1 MIRGGKMDYTEQ
13 IALGNGRS
21 KFIVDIDLP
30 DAAGNLV
37 KLRSYY
43 DPLKC
48 EIVFGCTFFSVK
60 GVWQEATMPDW
71 ALWDKHIWQDIM
83 RSRQASVCMSMG
95 HPPCECPNEQ
105 YKPNEA
111 YDHKYYEQDK

>member
-1 MIRGGKMDYTEQ
+1 MIRGGKMRD
-13 IALGNGRS
+13 

-43 DPLKC
+43 EPLTC
-48 EIVFGCTFFSVK
+48 EIQHGCTFFSEK

-95 HPPCECPNEQ
+95 HAPCQCPNEK

-111 YDHKYYEQDK
+111 YDHKYYEENT

>member
-1 MIRGGKMDYTEQ
+1 MIRGGKMRD
-13 IALGNGRS
+13 

-43 DPLKC
+43 EPLTC
-48 EIVFGCTFFSVK
+48 EIQHGCTFFSEK

-95 HPPCECPNEQ
+95 HAPCQCPNEQ

>member
-1 MIRGGKMDYTEQ
+1 MIRGGRMKD
-13 IALGNGRS
+13 

-30 DAAGNLV
+30 DANGNMV

-43 DPLKC
+43 EPLTC
-48 EIVFGCTFFSVK
+48 EIIFGCTFFSEK

-71 ALWDKHIWQDIM
+71 TLWDKHIWQDIM
-83 RSRQASVCMSMG
+83 RSRQAAVCMSMG

-111 YDHKYYEQDK
+111 YDHKYYEQDQ

>member
-1 MIRGGKMDYTEQ
+1 MIRGGKMKD
-13 IALGNGRS
+13 

-43 DPLKC
+43 EPLTC
-48 EIVFGCTFFSVK
+48 EIIFGCTFFSEQGIWK
-60 GVWQEATMPDW
+60 EATMPDW

-95 HPPCECPNEQ
+95 HAPCKCPNEQ

-111 YDHKYYEQDK
+111 YDHKYYESEGYNQDHG